1 MPRKKKTEIEQLEEL
16 KADFEA
22 MMNDNPK
29 ENTMSKLSKLSKVTE
44 NISINRYDN
53 GWMVEVGGRD
63 DENDWKTAK
72 ILCNTE
78 EEMIAVV
85 REWNSMEMAD

>member
-1 MPRKKKTEIEQLEEL
+1 MT
-16 KADFEA
+16 
-22 MMNDNPK
+22 
-29 ENTMSKLSKLSKVTE
+29 KLTKLVKVNE

-63 DENDWKTAK
+63 EESDWKNAK

-78 EEMIAVV
+78 EELVALIKEYNTMDV
-85 REWNSMEMAD
+85 E

>member
-1 MPRKKKTEIEQLEEL
+1 
-16 KADFEA
+16 
-22 MMNDNPK
+22 
-29 ENTMSKLSKLSKVTE
+29 MSKLHKLSKVNE

-78 EEMIAVV
+78 EEMLAVV
-85 REWNSMEMAD
+85 QEWNSMELDS

>member
-1 MPRKKKTEIEQLEEL
+1 MARKKKIEVTEQDLIRELDNIKLEYE
-16 KADFEA
+16 
-22 MMNDNPK
+22 
-29 ENTMSKLSKLSKVTE
+29 TMAKKLNKLSKVNE
-44 NISINRYDN
+44 SISVNRYDN

-78 EEMIAVV
+78 EEMLAVV
-85 REWNSMEMAD
+85 REWNSMDVED

>member
-1 MPRKKKTEIEQLEEL
+1 MARKKVSEVDLIRELDNIKLEYE
-16 KADFEA
+16 
-22 MMNDNPK
+22 
-29 ENTMSKLSKLSKVTE
+29 TMSKKLNKLSKVNE

-78 EEMIAVV
+78 EEMLAVV
-85 REWNSMEMAD
+85 REWNSMEVAD